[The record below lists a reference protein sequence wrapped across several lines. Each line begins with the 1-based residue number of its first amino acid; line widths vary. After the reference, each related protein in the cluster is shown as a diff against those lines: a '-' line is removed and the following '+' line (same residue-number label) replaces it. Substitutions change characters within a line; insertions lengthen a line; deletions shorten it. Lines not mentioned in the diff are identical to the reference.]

1 MEQIT
6 NQEVFEK
13 LKQIER
19 TMATKQELEQAMET
33 IAILSDKETMEQIK
47 NSEEDITQCNFK
59 EINSVEDL

>member
-6 NQEVFEK
+6 NQEVLKK
-13 LKQIER
+13 LNQIEK

-33 IAILSDKETMEQIK
+33 MAVTFNENTIEQIK
-47 NSEEDITQCNFK
+47 NSELDITKGNFK